1 MSYRNQ
7 RLMPH
12 PVLSAD
18 RNDYRPGCEF
28 VAEIPWSRISD
39 GGRDITITV
48 QYRLKAPTLHDL
60 ITQGQARYCT
70 VVECPKTYRRSSHH
84 SNEGGQDLIM
94 LKRPEYDGKLTLTP
108 YVAAIADIPAFKP
121 PELDDELRRLIP
133 AGGTDLPAGAI
144 LAIGLPTEIELDNQ
158 TAVESIIDLAPD
170 SGLRKG
176 QFAVDLTGQRI
187 AINVHRNIWQD
198 IQQLRNRS
206 DKQPLLR
213 QSLYLYAIEKAIR
226 NLDDGEGKRW
236 ADVIRRKLADNG
248 IDDDPELIAENSEI
262 HAQQIFQ
269 NPLEGMLT
277 ALQQEGGDD

>member
-18 RNDYRPGCEF
+18 RNDYQPGCEF
-28 VAEIPWSRISD
+28 AAEIPWSRISD
-39 GGRDITITV
+39 GGRDITVTV

-60 ITQGQARYCT
+60 ITQGQARYCM
-70 VVECPKTYRRSSHH
+70 VVECPKTYRRSRHH
-84 SNEGGQDLIM
+84 SNEGAQDLIM

-108 YVAAIADIPAFKP
+108 YVAAVANISAFNP
-121 PELDDELRRLIP
+121 PELDDELRLLIP

-144 LAIGLPTEIELDNQ
+144 LAIGAATEIELDNQ
-158 TAVESIIDLAPD
+158 AAVESIIDLAPA
-170 SGLRKG
+170 SELQQG
-176 QFAVDLTGQRI
+176 QFAVDLSGQRI

-198 IQQLRNRS
+198 IQQLRSRP
-206 DKQPLLR
+206 DKEPLLR
-213 QSLYLYAIEKAIR
+213 QSLYLYAIDKAIR
-226 NLDDGEGKRW
+226 NLEDGEGKRW

-248 IDDDPELIAENSEI
+248 VDDDSEQLAENSEI
-262 HAQQIFQ
+262 YAQRIFQ